1 MVSIAR
7 NQRRERICSLFSI
20 DTESSK
26 LRVAGSSPAAP
37 TKTPLNSGM
46 GRATVAVGAAEQLL
60 RFDCPLHF
68 LLKLESHK
76 VPIEIYVIHPVP
88 LAWTWPI
95 LPAGLPE
102 RRLVAYC

>member
-37 TKTPLNSGM
+37 TNRIIGLEDYF
-46 GRATVAVGAAEQLL
+46 RAFG
-60 RFDCPLHF
+60 
-68 LLKLESHK
+68 
-76 VPIEIYVIHPVP
+76 
-88 LAWTWPI
+88 
-95 LPAGLPE
+95 
-102 RRLVAYC
+102 